1 MQEAQFFPTFKK
13 SQNYI
18 KLLAELDLLK
28 EGNTKAEE
36 ESKHNLT
43 LPTSDISFKN
53 LIFYFV
59 SHNVVYLI
67 LTLFTYNLVNCLF
80 NV

>member
-1 MQEAQFFPTFKK
+1 MQEDQYFPTFKK

-36 ESKHNLT
+36 DSKL
-43 LPTSDISFKN
+43 
-53 LIFYFV
+53 
-59 SHNVVYLI
+59 
-67 LTLFTYNLVNCLF
+67 LFTIL
-80 NV
+80 

>member
-1 MQEAQFFPTFKK
+1 MVENELFISHITKKLFCLQVYDLMQEAQFFPTFKK

-36 ESKHNLT
+36 ESE
-43 LPTSDISFKN
+43 
-53 LIFYFV
+53 
-59 SHNVVYLI
+59 
-67 LTLFTYNLVNCLF
+67 
-80 NV
+80 

>member
-1 MQEAQFFPTFKK
+1 MQDEQFFPAFKK

-36 ESKHNLT
+36 DSKKN
-43 LPTSDISFKN
+43 SFF
-53 LIFYFV
+53 LIFLCFMCLLRHSFLSVLNAKHFYKLDFF
-59 SHNVVYLI
+59 SKLFLYLM
-67 LTLFTYNLVNCLF
+67 
-80 NV
+80 